1 MKALRFDLHH
11 LRAFKVLSQELHFKR
26 TADIL
31 CVTQSALSRLIK
43 SLETTLGTALFERS
57 TRQVRLTVAGE
68 LFLQEVDHIFV
79 HLERSIDVV
88 TKAGQGMMG
97 RLKIAYNDFA
107 IHEILPRVLEL
118 FQPKQPNI
126 HIDLIYMPSGKQ
138 MQALDQAEIDV
149 GFMLSVGQIMPH
161 LSERKMQQD
170 QSIVLLPRNHVLAER
185 ECINLEELRHEQFIL
200 GSESDWLV
208 WRQYFFQICS
218 QAGFQPQVVQEVSST
233 TGIMSLVAAK
243 MGIAVL
249 AQSLRNYIRPEVVA
263 VDLHSSINSTFISAV
278 SAPHNDNPCLKP
290 FLEHLDE
297 QVVNT
302 GHALEA
308 QD

>member
-1 MKALRFDLHH
+1 MRALRFDLHH

-43 SLETTLGTALFERS
+43 SLEETLGASLFERS

-88 TKAGQGMMG
+88 SKAGKGMIG
-97 RLKIAYNDFA
+97 RLKIGYNDFA
-107 IHEILPRVLEL
+107 IHEILPKILEL

-126 HIDLIYMPSGKQ
+126 HIDLIYMPSCKQ
-138 MQALDQAEIDV
+138 MQALDHADIDV

-161 LSERKMQQD
+161 LSERQIQQD
-170 QSIVLLPRNHVLAER
+170 QSIVLLPENHLLAGR
-185 ECINLEELRHEQFIL
+185 DYIKLEELRHEQFIL

-208 WRQYFFQICS
+208 WRQYFFQIFS
-218 QAGFQPQVVQEVSST
+218 QAGFQPKVVQEVSSA

-243 MGIAVL
+243 LGIAVMG
-249 AQSLRNYIRPEVVA
+249 QSLRNYIRPDVVA

-278 SAPHNDNPCLKP
+278 SVPHNDNPCLKP

-297 QVVNT
+297 QFVNT
-302 GHALEA
+302 CSLIE
-308 QD
+308 